1 MTDVKRL
8 YLMQVAT
15 MVERNLPFV
24 CYLVQLNDGQ
34 NVLIDTGLPD
44 AVQLPPGVTMP
55 MPVLGKNVVE
65 QLASIGIEPN
75 DVQYVITTH
84 FDGDHAGRLDAFKDA
99 EFIVQRAHFENAQT
113 NPRFERTK
121 NQWGNPDLKFRMVD
135 GDTELFPGLQLIE
148 TSGHAKGHQSVVV
161 TLPNTGVVIL
171 AIDAVANRNFYNL
184 DRQLTQVDD
193 NYEDLIDSTKKIMNL
208 METEKATMLVFGHDG
223 DQWASL
229 KKLPE
234 FYD

>member
-15 MVERNLPFV
+15 MVERNTPFV
-24 CYLVQLNDGQ
+24 CYLVQLNDGR

-44 AVQLPPGVTMP
+44 LPAPPPGVAMP
-55 MPVLGKNVVE
+55 QAGKNVVE
-65 QLASIGIEPN
+65 QLASIGIQPS
-75 DVQYVITTH
+75 DVQFVITTH
-84 FDGDHAGRLDAFKDA
+84 FDGDHAGRLDAFKGS
-99 EFIVQRAHFENAQT
+99 EFIVQRAHFENAKI

-121 NQWGNPDLKFRMVD
+121 NQWGNPDLHWRMLD
-135 GDTELFPGLQLIE
+135 GDTELFPGLRVIE

-161 TLPNTGVVIL
+161 TLPKTGVVML
-171 AIDAVANRNFYNL
+171 TIDAVPTQETLTL
-184 DRQLTQVDD
+184 DRQMRPVDD
-193 NYEDLIDSTKKIMNL
+193 NLEEMIASTGKIMDLIEN
-208 METEKATMLVFGHDG
+208 EKAALVIFGHDG
-223 DQWASL
+223 DQWSKV